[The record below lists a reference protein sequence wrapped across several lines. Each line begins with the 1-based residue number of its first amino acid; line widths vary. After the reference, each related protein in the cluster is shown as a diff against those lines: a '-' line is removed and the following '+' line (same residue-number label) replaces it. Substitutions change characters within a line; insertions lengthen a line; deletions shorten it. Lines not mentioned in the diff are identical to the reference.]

1 MERFKNNTV
10 IFRDCAYKNGKL
22 YFFDADN
29 VIPISLDLDNGKF
42 KILPIENIK
51 QFRGNPF
58 DLETEWENC
67 LYAVEMDGKYM
78 CRYQLDTGH
87 VKYIE
92 INCGIRKDG
101 NLAFL
106 EAYNDYI
113 YSTALAWLLSMT
125 QRRKR
130 YIL

>member
-1 MERFKNNTV
+1 M
-10 IFRDCAYKNGKL
+10 
-22 YFFDADN
+22 
-29 VIPISLDLDNGKF
+29 DLDNGKF

-101 NLAFL
+101 NLPSWRHITII
-106 EAYNDYI
+106 YI

>member
-58 DLETEWENC
+58 IWRQN
-67 LYAVEMDGKYM
+67 GKTVCM
-78 CRYQLDTGH
+78 Q
-87 VKYIE
+87 
-92 INCGIRKDG
+92 
-101 NLAFL
+101 
-106 EAYNDYI
+106 
-113 YSTALAWLLSMT
+113 
-125 QRRKR
+125 
-130 YIL
+130 